1 MEIDVYGLSVIAGGF
16 TVVGALIGAL
26 AGYWLATHL
35 ERFKERR
42 VASAKLRAAFA
53 PALGQI
59 YLAQNHG
66 DHDRPSI
73 EAFVKGNLLAHA
85 SAIEEFRPFVTGDD
99 GAAYQEAWESYR
111 KFANDSVI
119 STAEDWTTGLP
130 QGHALEQRINEV
142 LSFAKQTI
150 GWSGPPSRNVR

>member
-1 MEIDVYGLSVIAGGF
+1 MEIDAYGLSVIAGGF
-16 TVVGALIGAL
+16 TVVGALIGTL

-42 VASAKLRAAFA
+42 AACAKLRTAFA

-73 EAFVKGNLLAHA
+73 EAYVKSNLPSHA
-85 SAIEEFRPFVTGDD
+85 SAIEEFRPFVAGSDRS
-99 GAAYQEAWESYR
+99 AYQEAWEHYR
-111 KFANDSVI
+111 KLANDAII
-119 STAEDWTTGLP
+119 STAEDWTKELP
-130 QGHALEQRINEV
+130 QGGSLGHSINKV
-142 LSFAKQTI
+142 LSFAGKI
-150 GWSGPPSRNVR
+150 